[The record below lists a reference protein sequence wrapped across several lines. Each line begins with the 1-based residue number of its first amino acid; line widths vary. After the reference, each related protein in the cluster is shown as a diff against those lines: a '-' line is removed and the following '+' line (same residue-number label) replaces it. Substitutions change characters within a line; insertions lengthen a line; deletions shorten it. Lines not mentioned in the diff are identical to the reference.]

1 MTVVPVIAE
10 FGDISEVDIDPDLED
25 VQLKR
30 SGCYAKRQVS
40 ADRGECPASPRLP
53 VHSGPASQC

>member
-40 ADRGECPASPRLP
+40 AD
-53 VHSGPASQC
+53 SGPASQC